1 MNHDFNLSKNTSAT
15 LSGNWEP
22 TYRASNMLYHGVSQ
36 LWASI
41 DHDFGNGLS
50 LSAQGL
56 LLCHRR
62 VLDISGKGFESIYA
76 NHEPCQNISLTL
88 RWNFSGGGKVNAKQT
103 NNQQQVRTIEY
114 SK

>member
-1 MNHDFNLSKNTSAT
+1 MNHDFNLSKKTSAT

-22 TYRASNMLYHGVSQ
+22 TYRASNMLYPGVSQ

-41 DHDFGNGLS
+41 DHDFGNGF
-50 LSAQGL
+50 
-56 LLCHRR
+56 
-62 VLDISGKGFESIYA
+62 KSIYA

-88 RWNFSGGGKVNAKQT
+88 RWNFRGGEKVNAKQT
-103 NNQQQVRTIEY
+103 SNQQQVRTIEY